1 MPDDSSTTNPPAGQS
16 GTPAVTT
23 LIIPDDIQKQ
33 FPDIIDLIVHSES
46 MNDTERQYWIN
57 ILPIMTPEQLSNL
70 REILTTERTQLAAID
85 AQYAKAIDKMG
96 QQEFVKQVGEERA
109 RKSAVRTQAESSVK
123 SQEEQAAE
131 DLLKNID
138 KA

>member
-1 MPDDSSTTNPPAGQS
+1 MPDDSSAASSQ
-16 GTPAVTT
+16 

-33 FPDIIDLIVHSES
+33 FADVIGLIIHSES

-57 ILPIMTPEQLSNL
+57 ILPIMTPEQLANL

-109 RKSAVRTQAESSVK
+109 RKSAVRTQAETSAK
-123 SQEEQAAE
+123 SQEDQTAE
-131 DLLKNID
+131 DLLKHIE